1 MCIRDRSGN
10 KQSFSAKITGS
21 KKYDKEEA
29 QEIERVLSNS
39 AFAVSKIA
47 TRESKSRPPAPFTTS
62 TLQQESSRS
71 LRFQVSRTMRV
82 AQQLYEGISIGSEG
96 ETGLITYM
104 RTDSTNISSVAVR
117 EITKFI
123 EDTYGEKY
131 VGSGT
136 RARRRKVAVAAQEA
150 HEAIRPTSVSRT
162 PDSLK
167 SYLQPDEHRLYQLI
181 WRRMVASQMSDS
193 IYDRTVID
201 IKVEECDTGSEY
213 GFRAA
218 GSVLK
223 FDGFRILY
231 TERVDDQEEDNDED
245 QGLPQLDINQSLI
258 LSTINPEQNFT
269 QPPPRFTEASLIR
282 NLEKEGIGRPS
293 TYATIMGT
301 IQDRDYVI
309 SERGRF
315 QPTILGNVVTD
326 YLVDNFEKIMDIG
339 FTSNMEKGLDEVA
352 Y

>member
-1 MCIRDRSGN
+1 
-10 KQSFSAKITGS
+10 
-21 KKYDKEEA
+21 
-29 QEIERVLSNS
+29 
-39 AFAVSKIA
+39 
-47 TRESKSRPPAPFTTS
+47 
-62 TLQQESSRS
+62 
-71 LRFQVSRTMRV
+71 
-82 AQQLYEGISIGSEG
+82 
-96 ETGLITYM
+96 
-104 RTDSTNISSVAVR
+104 
-117 EITKFI
+117 
-123 EDTYGEKY
+123 
-131 VGSGT
+131 
-136 RARRRKVAVAAQEA
+136 
-150 HEAIRPTSVSRT
+150 
-162 PDSLK
+162 
-167 SYLQPDEHRLYQLI
+167 
-181 WRRMVASQMSDS
+181 MSDS
-193 IYDRTVID
+193 MYDRTVID
-201 IKVEECDTGSEY
+201 IKVDGCDTGSEY

-245 QGLPQLDINQSLI
+245 QGLPQLDINQSLV
-258 LSTINPEQNFT
+258 LSAINPEQNFT

-352 Y
+352 NGILKWNPMLLEILLAKICIQCKFCIL